1 MRLNKILENGT
12 IEILVDVALLAE
24 IHEVINRPKFSKY
37 LNKSQINSFLELI
50 NERCTFIYTTS
61 KVTVSPDP
69 KDDFLLALC
78 QDGLAEYLITGNK
91 LDLLALKHFGDTRIL
106 SLTEFLEMN
115 SESTE
120 RLT

>member
-24 IHEVINRPKFSKY
+24 IHEVINRPKFSKC

-61 KVTVSPDP
+61 KVTASPDP

-91 LDLLALKHFGDTRIL
+91 LDLLALKKFRTTRIL
-106 SLTEFLEMN
+106 SLTEFLEID

-120 RLT
+120 VW